1 MRGDHLL
8 QVRHPTFDL
17 GHAGF
22 GWIHDC
28 DCDCDYDPTD
38 VPAPQRYEQILAAYS

>member
-17 GHAGF
+17 GHAVAHRGEHIEAC
-22 GWIHDC
+22 G
-28 DCDCDYDPTD
+28 
-38 VPAPQRYEQILAAYS
+38 